1 MQPVVLD
8 VTGLVKSFPVMG
20 GKVLRK
26 QVGAVNAV
34 NDISFQIRR
43 GESLGLVGESGCGK
57 STTARLV
64 MRLLEPTSGSITFD
78 GREIFGLNKRELR
91 EFRREV
97 QIVFQD
103 PYASL
108 NPRMTAETILS
119 QPFRIHGVHQGA
131 RTKSRINELLEL
143 VGLSPD
149 HLSRYPH
156 EFSGGQRQRLG
167 IARALSLDPSLLVL
181 DEPVSS
187 LDVSIQAQILNLLQE
202 LKRELGL
209 SYLIIAHDLA
219 VVRHVADRIAV
230 MYLGNIVETATRD
243 ELFSRPLHPY
253 SQALLSAVPIP
264 DPKAERQ
271 RKRILLLGDPP
282 SASSPPPGCR
292 FNPRCHKAAQ
302 VCSEITPTLD
312 MTQPDTP
319 THLVACHFA
328 APLSTMEVVQSHAGD
343 NAP

>member
-8 VTGLVKSFPVMG
+8 VANLVKSFPVMG
-20 GKVLRK
+20 GTVLRK
-26 QVGAVNAV
+26 QVGSVNAV
-34 NDISFQIRR
+34 NDINFQIRR

-64 MRLLEPTSGSITFD
+64 MRLLEPSAGSITFE
-78 GREIFGLNKRELR
+78 GREIFGLKKSELR
-91 EFRREV
+91 EFRRQV

-103 PYASL
+103 PYGSL

-119 QPFRIHGVHQGA
+119 QPFRIHGVHRA
-131 RTKSRINELLEL
+131 RTRSRINELLEL

-149 HLSRYPH
+149 HLSRFPH

-167 IARALSLDPSLLVL
+167 IARALSLHPSLLVL

-202 LKRELGL
+202 LKKELSL

-219 VVRHVADRIAV
+219 VVRHVADRVAV

-243 ELFSRPLHPY
+243 ELFNRPLHPY
-253 SQALLSAVPIP
+253 SQALLSAIPLP

-292 FNPRCHKAAQ
+292 FHPRCHKAAPI
-302 VCSEITPTLD
+302 CSDTIPPLETK
-312 MTQPDTP
+312 QPDSP

-328 APLSTMEVVQSHAGD
+328 GPNPTLEVVESHAVE
-343 NAP
+343 NAS